1 MAKTFKLELL
11 AADRPFFVGECEHLI
26 YPAQDGLVGVLP
38 GHESLVTIVSPGEI
52 QYKVDGEWRYAAIS
66 EGFAEIRSDYALI
79 LGDAIELPEEIDA
92 KRAAEAA
99 TRAKERLR
107 QRQSI
112 MQYYQSQAALN
123 RAMNRL
129 KISRRHNNKFKTQ
142 TRKNIFV
149 SPSEQPRC
157 SFLLI
162 KYVEKIDNLIFIL
175 YNKKQGG

>member
-79 LGDAIELPEEIDA
+79 LGDTIECRKKLMQSVPQ
-92 KRAAEAA
+92 KLQLVRKNGCGSGRVSCN
-99 TRAKERLR
+99 TTSRR
-107 QRQSI
+107 QR
-112 MQYYQSQAALN
+112 
-123 RAMNRL
+123 
-129 KISRRHNNKFKTQ
+129 
-142 TRKNIFV
+142 
-149 SPSEQPRC
+149 
-157 SFLLI
+157 
-162 KYVEKIDNLIFIL
+162 
-175 YNKKQGG
+175 

>member
-92 KRAAEAA
+92 KRAA
-99 TRAKERLR
+99 
-107 QRQSI
+107 I
-112 MQYYQSQAALN
+112 
-123 RAMNRL
+123 
-129 KISRRHNNKFKTQ
+129 ISLTTARNLPASVRYT
-142 TRKNIFV
+142 TSSR
-149 SPSEQPRC
+149 
-157 SFLLI
+157 SFLCI
-162 KYVEKIDNLIFIL
+162 GRFVGISTTSIP
-175 YNKKQGG
+175 